1 MKHNDSL
8 IYDVDGLVAEA
19 KKDLRNSIVKI
30 SIAAV
35 VLTLSILAI
44 VFFGSYMLVFIGGI
58 VLACISAFLGSKLLR
73 KFVFSDYS
81 SACGEIVD
89 VHKDVKTVDT
99 KVVGGIGLGQ
109 RKYDS
114 YKKSEVRLGVFI
126 QDGEQVRSYFF
137 NDGTEEHAK
146 YYEAKGEAIHIWG
159 THFPVRLEIAG
170 DKWLCPVCGEFNFNR
185 EKTCTRCK
193 KKIIN
198 KSLAKDI

>member
-1 MKHNDSL
+1 MKHNENL

-30 SIAAV
+30 SISAV

-58 VLACISAFLGSKLLR
+58 VLACISAFMCYKWVKQIS
-73 KFVFSDYS
+73 FADYS
-81 SACGEIVD
+81 SACGEIED
-89 VHKDVKTVDT
+89 VHKEIKIVDT
-99 KVVGGIGLGQ
+99 KIVGGIGFGP

-114 YKKSEVRLGVFI
+114 YNKSEVRLGVFI
-126 QDGEQVRSYFF
+126 KNGEEVRGYFF
-137 NDGTEEHAK
+137 NDGTEEHSN

-159 THFPVRLEIAG
+159 THFPVRLEIWG
-170 DKWLCPVCGEFNFNR
+170 DKWLCPVCGEFNASE

-193 KKIIN
+193 KKI
-198 KSLAKDI
+198 LR